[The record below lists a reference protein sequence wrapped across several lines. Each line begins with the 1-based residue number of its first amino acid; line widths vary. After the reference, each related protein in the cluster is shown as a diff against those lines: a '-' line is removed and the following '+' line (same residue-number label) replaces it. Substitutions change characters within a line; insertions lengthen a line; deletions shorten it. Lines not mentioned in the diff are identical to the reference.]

1 MVFSLLTFYYYKLM
15 VKLAV
20 IIFPLRIILNIFV
33 PNAGSNSLADSSL
46 HKNGHGPD
54 TGTVSVDETTD
65 SGIPTSGYA
74 PGMSQVDENSEQG
87 DGKGRPSLCCLIL
100 FFIVTIVLSFLL
112 SSLCELQM
120 KMIQRYQCM
129 RDMTTTL
136 GLSSRWSSLPSI
148 FLRTGYPD
156 LAPQQ
161 KRISQGEESP
171 DDKSLHIQQKNLM
184 PLC

>member
-1 MVFSLLTFYYYKLM
+1 MVFSLLTIYYFIPNDELI
-15 VKLAV
+15 VKLKPGGNT
-20 IIFPLRIILNIFV
+20 FPIADNIYIFV
-33 PNAGSNSLADSSL
+33 PNAGSNSLADSSV

-100 FFIVTIVLSFLL
+100 FFIVTVVLNFLL

-120 KMIQRYQCM
+120 KMIQRCQCM

-171 DDKSLHIQQKNLM
+171 DDKSLHTQ
-184 PLC
+184 